1 MQEEKREV
9 SSEMEKKDIILNS
22 EVRDSGGKLI
32 FGDNELCSQ
41 FLRDYVDLPGLKDV
55 TSEDIEDV
63 SDQFVPL
70 FAEERNADRVKRVQ
84 LKKGNVEEPPFFLVS
99 LIEHKTYVEYNV
111 CMQIFRYMV
120 YIWEDYEKE
129 MEKRHKGISRQKGF
143 KYPPILPIVYYEG
156 RQEWTAPM
164 DFKSRVNRSDVFG
177 EYIPDFKY
185 YLVPIQKYSNEDLLS
200 KEDEISLIM
209 LINKMRQI
217 EDVKEFRELPADKI
231 NKILANTPKHIED
244 IIVKILMAFQLKAN
258 VPLVEAEENVGK
270 VREKNVARLFEN
282 ADLGDVQARRREMAE
297 LKEQIQTAQEQIQ
310 EVKKQKEEIEKQKEA
325 AEKQKEAAE
334 KQKEAAEERVLAVF
348 IETLKECDLSKENTL
363 ERLRVKFGMG
373 VEEAE
378 EKLNQYWNK

>member
-1 MQEEKREV
+1 MQEEKRE
-9 SSEMEKKDIILNS
+9 DTILNS
-22 EVRDSGGKLI
+22 QVRDSGGKLI
-32 FGDNELCSQ
+32 FGDNLLCSQ

-99 LIEHKTYVEYNV
+99 LIEHKTQVEYNV
-111 CMQIFRYMV
+111 SMQIFRYMV
-120 YIWEDYEKE
+120 YIWEAYEKE
-129 MEKRHKGISRQKGF
+129 MEKVHKGISKRKNF
-143 KYPPILPIVYYEG
+143 RYPPILPIVYYEG
-156 RQEWTAPM
+156 RNEWTAPM
-164 DFKSRVNRSDVFG
+164 DFKSRVNRSDEFG
-177 EYIPDFKY
+177 DYIPDFKY
-185 YLVPIQKYSNEDLLS
+185 YLVPIQKYSNDELLS

-209 LINKMRQI
+209 MINKIQTL
-217 EDVKEFRELPADKI
+217 EDVTIFRNLPEERL
-231 NKILANTPKHIED
+231 NKILANTPEHILE
-244 IIVKILMAFQLKAN
+244 IIVDILTAFQLKAN
-258 VPLVEAEENVGK
+258 VPLEEAEENAGK

-282 ADLGDVQARRREMAE
+282 ADLGDVQARRREKAE
-297 LKEQIQTAQEQIQ
+297 LKEQVQTAKEQIKEAKKVIQ
-310 EVKKQKEEIEKQKEA
+310 EVKEQKEEIEKQKEA

>member
-1 MQEEKREV
+1 MQEEKRKVQNKETG
-9 SSEMEKKDIILNS
+9 DIILNTQ
-22 EVRDSGGKLI
+22 VRDSGGKLI
-32 FGDNELCSQ
+32 FGDNLLCSQ

-70 FAEERNADRVKRVQ
+70 FAEERNADRVKRVY
-84 LKKGNVEEPPFFLVS
+84 LKNGNGKEPPFFLVS

-129 MEKRHKGISRQKGF
+129 MEKLHKGISKQRGF

-156 RQEWTAPM
+156 RDEWTAPM

-185 YLVPIQKYSNEDLLS
+185 YLVPIQKYSNDELLS

-209 LINKMRQI
+209 LINKMQTL
-217 EDVKEFRELPADKI
+217 EDVTIFRNLPEERV
-231 NKILANTPKHIED
+231 NKILANTPEHILD
-244 IIVKILMAFQLKAN
+244 IIMDILMAFQLKAN
-258 VPLVEAEENVGK
+258 VPVAEAEENAGK

-282 ADLGDVQARRREMAE
+282 ADFGDVQARRREMAE
-297 LKEQIQTAQEQIQ
+297 LKEQVQAAREQIQ
-310 EVKKQKEEIEKQKEA
+310 EAQKLVQEIEKQKEEIEKQKEE
-325 AEKQKEAAE
+325 AEKQKEKAVE
-334 KQKEAAEERVLAVF
+334 KNIEVF
-348 IETLKECDLSKENTL
+348 IDIMISMGQTREFVREQLLT
-363 ERLRVKFGMG
+363 KFG
-373 VEEAE
+373 EHPENADKRL
-378 EKLNQYWNK
+378 EKYWR